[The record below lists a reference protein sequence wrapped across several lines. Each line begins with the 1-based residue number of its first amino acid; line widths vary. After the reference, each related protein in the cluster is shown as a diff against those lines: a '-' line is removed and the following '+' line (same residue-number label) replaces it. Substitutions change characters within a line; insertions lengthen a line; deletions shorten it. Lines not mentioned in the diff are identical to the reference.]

1 MPGIVRR
8 DDVHVGHSSPT
19 PNPKHTTPY
28 VGGSENV
35 FVNGKNAIRANQD
48 LTSCGD
54 PAVAGSPN
62 VYVNSKPVHRRA
74 DATGGHGS
82 WVPNAAASASVN
94 VFANEAV
101 IFPEPPVYVIPEVV
115 QPVVFFKQVF
125 KESPV
130 TYSSNIQPVGEAE
143 VPSQPAGEP
152 YPYQPEQVDTFDDVP
167 EPTICGQGQFVNP
180 YDLANS
186 YVGGN
191 TWKELHK
198 QGGTN
203 PMIKGL
209 WDEIGY
215 NGANFA
221 DSTAWCAVFVGA
233 VLKRSNLT
241 YKKTASSQAYANH
254 GTAVA
259 SLDDAKIGDIVV
271 FYRKGVSSGLGHVG
285 FYAGTHTAT
294 HVSVLGGNQGDDL
307 NIRSFKRVDVAKGWG
322 ITAIRRPV
330 FCSDGTTPAP
340 ESGSVPVQALESDGS
355 VT

>member
-1 MPGIVRR
+1 MPGIVRQG
-8 DDVHVGHSSPT
+8 DVHVGHASPT

-28 VGGSENV
+28 VGGSTDV
-35 FVNGKNAIRANQD
+35 FINSKNAIRAGQD
-48 LTSCGD
+48 KTSCGD

-62 VYVNSKPVHRRA
+62 VFINGSPVHRRN

-82 WVPNAAASASVN
+82 WVANAAASASTD
-94 VFANEAV
+94 VFANDGGTF
-101 IFPEPPVYVIPEVV
+101 IPPIYETPEVV
-115 QPVVFFKQVF
+115 EPVVFFKQVF
-125 KESPV
+125 RESAV
-130 TYSSNIQPVGEAE
+130 SYASNIQPVGEAA
-143 VPSQPAGEP
+143 VPVLSSGEP
-152 YPYQPEQVDTFDDVP
+152 YPYQPEQVDTFDEVP
-167 EPTICGQGQFVNP
+167 EPTICGEGQFVNP
-180 YDLANS
+180 YDLA
-186 YVGGN
+186 YTYLGGD

-221 DSTAWCAVFVGA
+221 DSTAWCAVLVGA
-233 VLKRSNLT
+233 ILKRSNLT
-241 YKKTASSQAYANH
+241 YKKTASSQAYAGH
-254 GTAVA
+254 GLSVA

-307 NIRSFKRVDVAKGWG
+307 NIRSFKRADSSKGWG

-330 FCSDGTTPAP
+330 LCSDGVTPAP
-340 ESGSVPVQALESDGS
+340 ESGSVAVQALESDGS

>member
-1 MPGIVRR
+1 MPGIVRK
-8 DDVHVGHSSPT
+8 DDVHVGHASPT

-28 VGGSENV
+28 VGGSTDV
-35 FVNGKNAIRANQD
+35 FINSKNAIRAGQD
-48 LTSCGD
+48 KTSCGD

-62 VYVNSKPVHRRA
+62 VFINGSPVHRRN

-82 WVPNAAASASVN
+82 WVANAAASASTD
-94 VFANEAV
+94 VFANDGGTF
-101 IFPEPPVYVIPEVV
+101 IPPIYETPEVV
-115 QPVVFFKQVF
+115 EPVVFFKQVF
-125 KESPV
+125 RDSAV
-130 TYSSNIQPVGEAE
+130 SYASNIQPVGEVE
-143 VPSQPAGEP
+143 VPVLSSGEP
-152 YPYQPEQVDTFDDVP
+152 YPYQPEQVDTFDEVP
-167 EPTICGQGQFVNP
+167 APTVCGEGQFVNP
-180 YDLANS
+180 YDLA
-186 YVGGN
+186 YTYLGGD

-221 DSTAWCAVFVGA
+221 DSTAWCAVLVGA
-233 VLKRSNLT
+233 ILKRSNLT
-241 YKKTASSQAYANH
+241 YKKTASSQAYAGH
-254 GTAVA
+254 GLSVA

-307 NIRSFKRVDVAKGWG
+307 NIRSFKRADSSKGWG

-330 FCSDGTTPAP
+330 LCSDGVTTAP
-340 ESGSVPVQALESDGS
+340 ESGSVAVQALESDGA

>member
-35 FVNGKNAIRANQD
+35 FVNGRNAIRANQD

-143 VPSQPAGEP
+143 VPSQPDGEP

-241 YKKTASSQAYANH
+241 YKKTAKSQAYENH

-259 SLDDAKIGDIVV
+259 SLDDAK
-271 FYRKGVSSGLGHVG
+271 
-285 FYAGTHTAT
+285 T
-294 HVSVLGGNQGDDL
+294 
-307 NIRSFKRVDVAKGWG
+307 DVAKS
-322 ITAIRRPV
+322 V
-330 FCSDGTTPAP
+330 FTGEKGVEAP
-340 ESGSVPVQALESDGS
+340 EADVFSGQNIEEPAEETPSNEQDAQ
-355 VT
+355 